1 MKRDRKNRE
10 GRSMIIQ
17 VKDLVKRYKGKNV
30 LNHMNLE
37 VNEGEIFGL
46 LGPNGSG
53 KTTFINCLLGMAS
66 YEEGQIKLFDKLM
79 EEQANEIKRNI
90 GIVMQDIGVYEEL
103 TVYENIDYFCSLYI
117 FDDSKRM
124 ALVEETINLL
134 RLQDYRK
141 AYPKTLSGGLLR
153 RLNIA
158 CGIVHQPKLIILDE
172 PTLAIDVNLRYV
184 ILEVLKELNRRGSTI
199 LYTSHYM
206 EEIEAICSQ
215 IGIINEGKIIA
226 RGSKETLLGMI
237 NVGETIKAEV
247 LDLSEEVK
255 QGIRK
260 LPHVKEVRYEDVTL
274 EVRYERGKNN
284 LLILLDYLTKE
295 GIHIGNV
302 EDKMPTLNDVFLELT
317 GNDLAR

>member
-1 MKRDRKNRE
+1 
-10 GRSMIIQ
+10 MIIQ

>member
-1 MKRDRKNRE
+1 
-10 GRSMIIQ
+10 MIIQ
-17 VKDLVKRYKGKNV
+17 VKDLVKCYKGKNV
-30 LNHMNLE
+30 LNHINLE

-53 KTTFINCLLGMAS
+53 KTTFINCLLGMTT

-117 FDDSKRM
+117 LDRSKRM
-124 ALVEETINLL
+124 ELVEEAINLL
-134 RLQDYRK
+134 RLQEYRK

-158 CGIVHQPKLIILDE
+158 CGIAHQPKLIILDE

-184 ILEVLKELNRRGSTI
+184 ILEGLKELNRRGSTI

-215 IGIINEGKIIA
+215 IGIMNEGKIIA
-226 RGSKETLLGMI
+226 RGSKEALLGMI
-237 NVGETIKAEV
+237 SVGETIKAEV
-247 LDLSEEVK
+247 LELPDEVK
-255 QGIRK
+255 EGIK
-260 LPHVKEVRYEDVTL
+260 NLPHVEEVRYEDVIL
-274 EVRYERGKNN
+274 EVKYRKGKNN
-284 LLILLDYLTKE
+284 LLMLLDYLTKQE
-295 GIHIGNV
+295 IHIGNI

-317 GNDLAR
+317 GNELAR

>member
-1 MKRDRKNRE
+1 
-10 GRSMIIQ
+10 MIIQ

-53 KTTFINCLLGMAS
+53 KTTFINCLLGMTS

-117 FDDSKRM
+117 LDRSKRM
-124 ALVEETINLL
+124 ELVEEAINLL
-134 RLQDYRK
+134 RLQEYRK

-184 ILEVLKELNRRGSTI
+184 ILEGLKELNRRGSTI

-226 RGSKETLLGMI
+226 RGSKEALLGMI

-274 EVRYERGKNN
+274 EVKYERGKNN

-295 GIHIGNV
+295 GIHIGNI

-317 GNDLAR
+317 GSDLVR

>member
-1 MKRDRKNRE
+1 
-10 GRSMIIQ
+10 MIIQ

-117 FDDSKRM
+117 LDDSKRI
-124 ALVEETINLL
+124 ALVKEIINLL
-134 RLQDYRK
+134 RLQDYKK

-226 RGSKETLLGMI
+226 RGSKEALLGMI

-247 LDLSEEVK
+247 LELSEEVK

-274 EVRYERGKNN
+274 EVKYERGKNN

-295 GIHIGNV
+295 GIHIGNI